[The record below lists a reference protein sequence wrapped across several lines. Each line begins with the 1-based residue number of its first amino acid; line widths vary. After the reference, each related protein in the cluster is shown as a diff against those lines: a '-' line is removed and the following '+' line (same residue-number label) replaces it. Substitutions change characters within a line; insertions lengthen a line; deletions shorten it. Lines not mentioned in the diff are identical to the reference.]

1 MIAKQQALSPA
12 LVPLATFFVVM
23 AAALGFLTLQGKE
36 VFGLFGLLA
45 VLGATVIALRPDLG
59 ILIFMATLFV
69 TYKKFLPIEGKFTPN
84 NLLGL
89 FFAVLLLVKVYRE
102 KDVWFFKEKTLQ
114 IFALLLMLFIFSPAL
129 AEQRFGSSIAE
140 LDLTKQ
146 SVQSLVT
153 RFVFLIFFVNFIRSL
168 RDLNLVLCTL
178 IGLILLT
185 AFSGAQ
191 ASMEGMT
198 PGGYRAAAKMGIHAA
213 GNANRLAFLCV
224 AGIAIV
230 WYYRRTLRGGVL
242 WLLLSAAIPGL
253 ALTALLTGSRS
264 GLLNLGI
271 LFGLIA
277 MEGRFSIKR
286 QIQTALAIILAAY
299 LGGYF
304 LTSSHIERL
313 ENLSPGAASTG
324 VKGTG
329 SIEKRLRT
337 IQDGLG
343 MVVENPIFGVG
354 IGNFRWVRLQQTG
367 TPGPPH
373 NSYLWALTEGGIPIL
388 LLYLMLYG
396 ISLRN
401 LLRVEGKARD
411 PRLVAIARGVRTAL
425 LTFLVFSFFADFWLN
440 IFMYLL
446 IGLSIVL
453 RRIQE
458 NEPRVVFRG
467 EFNPAIRAPTGRTRT
482 QVLPA

>member
-1 MIAKQQALSPA
+1 MIAKQQALNPA
-12 LVPLATFFVVM
+12 LVPLATFFVVI

-36 VFGLFGLLA
+36 VFGILGLLA
-45 VLGATVIALRPDLG
+45 VLAATVIALRPDLG
-59 ILIFMATLFV
+59 ILILMASLFV

-89 FFAVLLLVKVYRE
+89 FFTVLLFVKVYRE
-102 KDVWFFKEKTLQ
+102 KDLWFFKEGTLR
-114 IFALLLMLFIFSPAL
+114 IFTLLLMFIVLSSTL
-129 AEQRFGSSIAE
+129 AEQRLGSPIVE
-140 LDLTKQ
+140 LDVTKQ
-146 SVQSLVT
+146 SLQSLVT

-168 RDLNLVLCTL
+168 RDVNLVLCTL
-178 IGLILLT
+178 IGLILVT

-191 ASMEGMT
+191 ASVEGMT
-198 PGGYRAAAKMGIHAA
+198 PGSYRAAAKLGIHAA

-242 WLLLSAAIPGL
+242 WLLLSVAIPGL

-271 LFGLIA
+271 LFVLIA

-286 QIQTALAIILAAY
+286 QIQTGLAVVVAAY
-299 LGGYF
+299 LAGYF
-304 LTSSHIERL
+304 LTSTHVERL
-313 ENLSPGAASTG
+313 ENLSPNASIG
-324 VKGTG
+324 IKGTG
-329 SIEKRLRT
+329 STEKRLRT

-354 IGNFRWVRLQQTG
+354 IGNFMWVRLQRVG
-367 TPGPPH
+367 TSGPPH
-373 NSYLWALTEGGIPIL
+373 NSYLWALTGGGIPVL

-396 ISLRN
+396 ISLKN
-401 LLRVEGKARD
+401 LLQVEGKARD

-446 IGLSIVL
+446 IGLSVVL

-458 NEPRVVFRG
+458 NEPRVVSGR
-467 EFNPAIRAPTGRTRT
+467 EFAPAIRAPAGRTRT

>member
-1 MIAKQQALSPA
+1 MIAKQQALNPA

-36 VFGLFGLLA
+36 VLGLFGLLA

-59 ILIFMATLFV
+59 ILIFMVTLFV
-69 TYKKFLPIEGKFTPN
+69 TYKKFLPIEGKLTPN

-102 KDVWFFKEKTLQ
+102 RDLWFLKEKTIQ
-114 IFALLLMLFIFSPAL
+114 ILTLLTMLFILSSSL
-129 AEQRFGSSIAE
+129 AEQLFGSPIVE
-140 LDLTKQ
+140 LDVTKQ
-146 SVQSLVT
+146 SLQSLVT
-153 RFVFLIFFVNFIRSL
+153 RFVFLIFFVTFIRSL
-168 RDLNLVLCTL
+168 RDVNLVLCTL

-191 ASMEGMT
+191 ASIEGMT
-198 PGGYRAAAKMGIHAA
+198 PGGYRAAAKLGIHAA

-224 AGIAIV
+224 AGIAIL
-230 WYYRRTLRGGVL
+230 WYYRRTLHGGVL
-242 WLLLSAAIPGL
+242 WLLLSVAIPGL

-271 LFGLIA
+271 LFALIA
-277 MEGRFSIKR
+277 TEGRFSIKR
-286 QIQTALAIILAAY
+286 QIQTGLAVILAAY
-299 LGGYF
+299 LAGYF
-304 LTSSHIERL
+304 LTSTHIERL
-313 ENLSPGAASTG
+313 ENLSPGASIGLT
-324 VKGTG
+324 GTG
-329 SIEKRLRT
+329 STQKRLRT
-337 IQDGLG
+337 IGEGLS
-343 MVVENPIFGVG
+343 MAVEHPILGVG
-354 IGNFRWVRLQQTG
+354 IGNFMWMRFQQYG
-367 TPGPPH
+367 VSGPPH
-373 NSYLWALTEGGIPIL
+373 NSYLWALAEGGIPVLI
-388 LLYLMLYG
+388 LYLMLYG
-396 ISLRN
+396 ISLKN
-401 LLRVEGKARD
+401 LLQVEGKARD

-458 NEPRVVFRG
+458 NERRVVFG
-467 EFNPAIRAPTGRTRT
+467 GGFDPAIRAPAGRTRT